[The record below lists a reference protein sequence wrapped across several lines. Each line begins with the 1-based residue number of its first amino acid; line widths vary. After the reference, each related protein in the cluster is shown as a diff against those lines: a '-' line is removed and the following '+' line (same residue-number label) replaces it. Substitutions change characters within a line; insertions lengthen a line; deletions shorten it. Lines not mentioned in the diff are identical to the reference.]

1 MIELAGDDVSPD
13 MKFMPIVTQFQL
25 AVDMA
30 LANTA
35 PDGHGHAYYGPD
47 YVRPWVAVTGPENWT
62 EADSARLVT
71 HCDGG
76 FHEGCR
82 E

>member
-35 PDGHGHAYYGPD
+35 QDGHGPAYYGPD
-47 YVRPWVAVTGPENWT
+47 YVRPWVAVTAPDNWT
-62 EADSARLVT
+62 
-71 HCDGG
+71 
-76 FHEGCR
+76 
-82 E
+82 